1 MYDIWGYLFHSSKNQ
16 KKILN
21 GGKKMA
27 CFITPMA
34 TGIVTTIFRK
44 KIPAALK
51 ISWLNIM
58 LWGGV
63 AMLVIDHIANGE
75 IVLYPPFLTA
85 MQNPAAI
92 PSMVQE
98 MVIVGGTMTIAVVLI
113 WAILVAITSRITHL
127 SKQVE

>member
-1 MYDIWGYLFHSSKNQ
+1 
-16 KKILN
+16 
-21 GGKKMA
+21 MA

-51 ISWLNIM
+51 IGWLNIM

-75 IVLYPPFLTA
+75 IVAYPPFLTA

-98 MVIVGGTMTIAVVLI
+98 IVLVGGAMTLAIIFI
-113 WAILVAITSRITHL
+113 WAILVAVTSRMTQI
-127 SKQVE
+127 SKQIE

>member
-1 MYDIWGYLFHSSKNQ
+1 
-16 KKILN
+16 
-21 GGKKMA
+21 MA
-27 CFITPMA
+27 CFIIPMA
-34 TGIVTTIFRK
+34 TGIITTIFRK

-98 MVIVGGTMTIAVVLI
+98 IVIVGGTMTLAVVLI

>member
-1 MYDIWGYLFHSSKNQ
+1 
-16 KKILN
+16 
-21 GGKKMA
+21 MA
-27 CFITPMA
+27 CFITPMV
-34 TGIVTTIFRK
+34 TGIVTTVFRK

-63 AMLVIDHIANGE
+63 AMLVIEHIAQGE

-92 PSMVQE
+92 PGMVQE
-98 MVIVGGTMTIAVVLI
+98 IITVGGTMTLAIVLI
-113 WAILVAITSRITHL
+113 WAILVAITSRVTHM

>member
-1 MYDIWGYLFHSSKNQ
+1 
-16 KKILN
+16 
-21 GGKKMA
+21 MA
-27 CFITPMA
+27 CFIAPMA
-34 TGIVTTIFRK
+34 TGIITTVFRK

-63 AMLVIDHIANGE
+63 AMLTIEHIAHGE
-75 IVLYPPFLTA
+75 VVLYPPFLTA

-92 PSMVQE
+92 PTMVQE
-98 MVIVGGTMTIAVVLI
+98 IVTVGGTMTLAIVLL
-113 WAILVAITSRITHL
+113 WAILVAISLKITHL

>member
-1 MYDIWGYLFHSSKNQ
+1 
-16 KKILN
+16 
-21 GGKKMA
+21 MA
-27 CFITPMA
+27 CFITPMV
-34 TGIVTTIFRK
+34 TGIVTTVFRK

-63 AMLVIDHIANGE
+63 AMLIIEHIAQGE

-92 PSMVQE
+92 PGIVQE
-98 MVIVGGTMTIAVVLI
+98 IVAVGGIMTLTIVLL
-113 WAILVAITSRITHL
+113 WAILVAVTSKMAHL
-127 SKQVE
+127 LKQVE

>member
-1 MYDIWGYLFHSSKNQ
+1 
-16 KKILN
+16 
-21 GGKKMA
+21 MA

-34 TGIVTTIFRK
+34 IGIVTTIFRK

-63 AMLVIDHIANGE
+63 TMLVIDHIANGE
-75 IVLYPPFLTA
+75 IMLYPPFLTA
-85 MQNPAAI
+85 MQNPAAL

-98 MVIVGGTMTIAVVLI
+98 ITMVGGTMTIAIVLL
-113 WAILVAITSRITHL
+113 WAILVGITLKKPHL
-127 SKQVE
+127 LKQVE

>member
-1 MYDIWGYLFHSSKNQ
+1 
-16 KKILN
+16 
-21 GGKKMA
+21 MA

-34 TGIVTTIFRK
+34 TGIITTVFRK

-63 AMLVIDHIANGE
+63 TMLAIEHIVNGE
-75 IVLYPPFLTA
+75 IMLYPPFLTA

-98 MVIVGGTMTIAVVLI
+98 LVIVGGTMTIAVVLI

-127 SKQVE
+127 TKQVE